1 MKKMIYSFAFIALL
15 VVGLFAITGCGKK
28 GLVDSWET
36 SGYTYTFNEDKTGSY
51 SYGSTKMAFTYEDDG
66 KTVSILYTGNT
77 IASSYEYKID
87 GDKLII
93 KDSFGSDVIYTRK

>member
-1 MKKMIYSFAFIALL
+1 MKRIVYSVLLVALL
-15 VVGLFAITGCGKK
+15 FVTLFATTGCGKK
-28 GLVDSWET
+28 GLVGSWET

-51 SYGSTKMAFTYEDDG
+51 SYGSTKMEFTYEDDG

-77 IASSYEYKID
+77 IASSYDYKIE